1 MKLSHNCL
9 VIGCPV
15 STLVIFLLQCT
26 LITSHMVQIRIP
38 RKIEGFSSKDSLQKR
53 LLPRLEK
60 LLNGNH
66 GKQLSPLFYHTL
78 YQTYQDFGNAVT
90 LGVYSLVLG
99 SLTWVT
105 MEIVTNRGLLCSTIF
120 VTCWINELKTGKG

>member
-1 MKLSHNCL
+1 MKLSYKGL
-9 VIGCPV
+9 VIGYHL
-15 STLVIFLLQCT
+15 STLGIFLFQCT

-38 RKIEGFSSKDSLQKR
+38 RKIEGFSLKDILKKL
-53 LLPRLEK
+53 LLPTLERLP
-60 LLNGNH
+60 NGNH
-66 GKQLSPLFYHTL
+66 GKQLSPLFYQSL

-105 MEIVTNRGLLCSTIF
+105 MEIVTNRELLCTTVF
-120 VTCWINELKTGKG
+120 VTC